1 MQFFQQPVQSSRVGE
16 RRASSP
22 FQNGRTEVLIG
33 EPEGG
38 PRSPRGSTSSAINDS
53 NFLATPEEKDYPEPI
68 CRSVNKIKFTHLDWR
83 SELLMT
89 GKRVNY
95 MLIYFFINI

>member
-1 MQFFQQPVQSSRVGE
+1 MLQLQPALQVEGVRASE

-38 PRSPRGSTSSAINDS
+38 PRSPRGSTSSAAHDVSSGFLSRPDDRDLSDS
-53 NFLATPEEKDYPEPI
+53 VI
-68 CRSVNKIKFTHLDWR
+68 R
-83 SELLMT
+83 
-89 GKRVNY
+89 
-95 MLIYFFINI
+95 